1 MTLRK
6 VKLIGIFYLKISG
19 SKFIFLISFI
29 DDILLA
35 SSYFDLLSE
44 TKQMLSRTFDMKDL
58 GEATF
63 VLGIEIHRDRSLH
76 LLGCQR
82 GHTLTGFLKD
92 LIYTITNH
100 MISLLPRVTSLVKI
114 NASRMSLTK
123 IK

>member
-44 TKQMLSRTFDMKDL
+44 TKQMLSRTFDMTDS
-58 GEATF
+58 EEIIF
-63 VLGIEIHRDRSLH
+63 VLGIKIHRDRSH
-76 LLGCQR
+76 CLLG
-82 GHTLTGFLKD
+82 L
-92 LIYTITNH
+92 
-100 MISLLPRVTSLVKI
+100 
-114 NASRMSLTK
+114 
-123 IK
+123 